1 MPFEEYASVDQ
12 ELTTSEAV
20 SDNAIVNS
28 ILEARKEDHE
38 ESDEDED
45 VQDQPAARRPSTT
58 EIQQAIEVMRRWI
71 ETTENTSDLI
81 PGLQKF
87 ERRVETEDYR
97 RLLSKQQNVITS
109 YFYNWLSSGTRVTVN
124 SSALTVVCRLY
135 VIHSDAYTFMYMYVV
150 YYAFV

>member
-1 MPFEEYASVDQ
+1 MPFEEYSSVDQ

-28 ILEARKEDHE
+28 ILEARKEDNE

-58 EIQQAIEVMRRWI
+58 EIQQAIEVMCRWI

-97 RLLSKQQNVITS
+97 RLLSKQQSVITS
-109 YFYNWLSSGTRVTVN
+109 YLTTDCPLERV
-124 SSALTVVCRLY
+124 SQ
-135 VIHSDAYTFMYMYVV
+135 
-150 YYAFV
+150 